1 MQFTPC
7 TRTGGLVLVET
18 MLILCYFVILGS
30 MQAVNRVTAIQDDC
44 PLSDIPVCG
53 PTGVCD
59 CSYGRIA
66 DCSGKGL
73 AALPRN
79 LSSDLMSLDLSSNA
93 IECIPINFFE
103 RFTKLRKLILD
114 NNQIRR
120 SFHLPPS
127 LENFDME
134 SNQLP
139 ELNNF
144 FIHCDNLK
152 TVTLNG
158 NELTNIPE
166 HVFQRCSNLAE
177 LDLGSNYFSRLW
189 NYSFAGL
196 DSLYTL
202 ELISNSVLKRLP
214 PRLLHDCT
222 RLHKL
227 VLKITTLFG
236 IPEGF
241 FDTIQ
246 EMERLHL
253 SSMKLKT
260 IPERLF
266 EATSINMILDIGDNE
281 LEEIPAK
288 LFTINPKGHFMT
300 TLSLC
305 GNKLKTLPRGLF
317 DNLHYLQNLFLHN
330 NNLKTLP
337 GSILAGT
344 SLTTL
349 YLFQNDIEYL
359 TEPLFGND
367 KGNSAFS
374 KILLQDNP
382 IREMSS
388 AFLDE
393 LIDGG
398 AMNLSCEQLILP
410 TIREQLTVTCLR
422 PSTVMVMNVS
432 TVAARWL
439 EARGFDCIG
448 TQVDNLKECTSC
460 PTGTYSRAHTCQAC
474 PRGGFYQD
482 QVGQY
487 SSDIT
492 SINCKNCTEGTFV
505 WEGSGKDP
513 LSCKVCPTGTNKNAF
528 AGFRACFCLEN
539 YFRRDRFDAC
549 ELCPQEGVQCKD
561 DYMTIR
567 HGYYWNWSYTDIAEY
582 KRFVENLLTFN
593 EFYEETATRFNGSLP
608 KAHKCLK
615 SGRCANDVDQ
625 ITGNCAK
632 GYTGWMCTICDE
644 EFFPI
649 FGHCHPCPD
658 LKYFILETS
667 IIFIVLALFLFLLFK
682 SYQYQ
687 RRRSRSLVDS
697 TLALVK
703 IVLGFYQIMAEFWES
718 IDVIFWP
725 QFFKSIAAWLD
736 ILQFNI
742 SSILI
747 KPKCFW
753 PAFEITPYTAFTLG
767 ALFPYFSTACAI
779 LAIGAVKLYA
789 TVSEKRTPANVDD
802 ITSRLQRHQNNI
814 LTFLVLIL
822 FVTYPSTCNVIF
834 ALYGPTCD
842 TFALD
847 EFGVHN
853 ISILRSD
860 YSINCNTTTHRRFQ
874 IASYCLSIYVIAFPT
889 VLFLLLWKYAS
900 RNTTSSSELD
910 EHDNGD
916 SPKWLRFLYENYQ
929 SNFWY
934 WEIIELGRK
943 VSQTLVIVIL
953 GWNSSFSVTITLT
966 LAVIFLSLHISFR
979 PMEDNI
985 EHYLQLASLWVIF
998 FNMLLAAVPA
1008 SDSSSG
1014 HLTTDIL
1021 VTCLVIL
1028 NTGVLVIAVV
1038 VTILKMVRIMCNKNC
1053 FRQGENEQQPED
1065 FINEIAPL
1073 LS

>member
-1 MQFTPC
+1 MVIYVVSIAPD
-7 TRTGGLVLVET
+7 
-18 MLILCYFVILGS
+18 ISKYF
-30 MQAVNRVTAIQDDC
+30 R
-44 PLSDIPVCG
+44 
-53 PTGVCD
+53 
-59 CSYGRIA
+59 
-66 DCSGKGL
+66 
-73 AALPRN
+73 
-79 LSSDLMSLDLSSNA
+79 
-93 IECIPINFFE
+93 
-103 RFTKLRKLILD
+103 
-114 NNQIRR
+114 
-120 SFHLPPS
+120 
-127 LENFDME
+127 
-134 SNQLP
+134 
-139 ELNNF
+139 
-144 FIHCDNLK
+144 
-152 TVTLNG
+152 
-158 NELTNIPE
+158 
-166 HVFQRCSNLAE
+166 
-177 LDLGSNYFSRLW
+177 
-189 NYSFAGL
+189 
-196 DSLYTL
+196 
-202 ELISNSVLKRLP
+202 
-214 PRLLHDCT
+214 
-222 RLHKL
+222 
-227 VLKITTLFG
+227 
-236 IPEGF
+236 
-241 FDTIQ
+241 
-246 EMERLHL
+246 
-253 SSMKLKT
+253 
-260 IPERLF
+260 
-266 EATSINMILDIGDNE
+266 
-281 LEEIPAK
+281 
-288 LFTINPKGHFMT
+288 
-300 TLSLC
+300 
-305 GNKLKTLPRGLF
+305 
-317 DNLHYLQNLFLHN
+317 
-330 NNLKTLP
+330 
-337 GSILAGT
+337 
-344 SLTTL
+344 

-382 IREMSS
+382 IRGMSS

-432 TVAARWL
+432 NDAARWFQT
-439 EARGFDCIG
+439 RGFYCIE
-448 TQVDNLKECTSC
+448 TQVDNLNECTSC
-460 PTGTYSRAHTCQAC
+460 PTGTYSSTSSAVTCQAC

-492 SINCKNCTEGTFV
+492 PINCKNCTEGTFV

-539 YFRRDRFDAC
+539 YFRRDRFDEC

-567 HGYYWNWSYTDIAEY
+567 QGYYWNWSYTDIAEY

-593 EFYEETATRFNGSLP
+593 ESYEETATRFNGSLP

-649 FGHCHPCPD
+649 FGHCHPCPA

-767 ALFPYFSTACAI
+767 AMFPYFSTACAI
-779 LAIGAVKLYA
+779 LAIGA
-789 TVSEKRTPANVDD
+789 
-802 ITSRLQRHQNNI
+802 
-814 LTFLVLIL
+814 
-822 FVTYPSTCNVIF
+822 
-834 ALYGPTCD
+834 
-842 TFALD
+842 
-847 EFGVHN
+847 
-853 ISILRSD
+853 
-860 YSINCNTTTHRRFQ
+860 
-874 IASYCLSIYVIAFPT
+874 
-889 VLFLLLWKYAS
+889 
-900 RNTTSSSELD
+900 
-910 EHDNGD
+910 
-916 SPKWLRFLYENYQ
+916 

-943 VSQTLVIVIL
+943 VSQTLVIVVL

>member
-1 MQFTPC
+1 MLVWLYLV
-7 TRTGGLVLVET
+7 GLYSLVEIGALGKDECVT
-18 MLILCYFVILGS
+18 SGS

-44 PLSDIPVCG
+44 PLLDIPVCG

-59 CSYGRIA
+59 CSYSGIA

-73 AALPRN
+73 PALPRN
-79 LSSDLMSLDLSSNA
+79 LSSDLMSLYLSSNA
-93 IECIPINFFE
+93 IKCVPINFFE
-103 RFTKLRKLILD
+103 RFTKLRTLLLDNNQIRRSFHLPPSLEYFDMQENQLPELNNFFIHCDNLKTVYLSSNAIECVPINFFERFTKLRTLILD

-134 SNQLP
+134 ENQLP

-152 TVTLNG
+152 TVTLYG
-158 NELTNIPE
+158 NELKNIPD
-166 HVFQRCSNLAE
+166 HVFQRCSNLIE
-177 LDLGSNYFSRLW
+177 
-189 NYSFAGL
+189 
-196 DSLYTL
+196 
-202 ELISNSVLKRLP
+202 
-214 PRLLHDCT
+214 
-222 RLHKL
+222 
-227 VLKITTLFG
+227 
-236 IPEGF
+236 
-241 FDTIQ
+241 
-246 EMERLHL
+246 LHL

-266 EATSINMILDIGDNE
+266 ENTSITMILDIGDNE

-288 LFTINPKGHFMT
+288 LFSINPKVHFMT
-300 TLSLC
+300 ALFLC

-317 DNLHYLQNLFLHN
+317 DNLHYLQNLFLHD

-337 GSILAGT
+337 GAILAGT

-382 IREMSS
+382 IRGMSS

-432 TVAARWL
+432 NDAARWFQT
-439 EARGFDCIG
+439 RGFYCIE
-448 TQVDNLKECTSC
+448 TQVDNLNECTSC
-460 PTGTYSRAHTCQAC
+460 PTGTYSSTSSAVTCQAC

-492 SINCKNCTEGTFV
+492 PINCKNCTEGTFV

-539 YFRRDRFDAC
+539 YFRRDRFDEC

-567 HGYYWNWSYTDIAEY
+567 QGYYWNWSYTDIAEY

-593 EFYEETATRFNGSLP
+593 ESYEETATRFNGSLP

-615 SGRCANDVDQ
+615 SGRCPNDVDQ

-649 FGHCHPCPD
+649 FGHCHPCPA

-767 ALFPYFSTACAI
+767 AMFPYFSTACAI

-802 ITSRLQRHQNNI
+802 ITSRLQRYQNNI

-900 RNTTSSSELD
+900 HNTTSSELD

-943 VSQTLVIVIL
+943 VSQTLVIVVL

-1065 FINEIAPL
+1065 FTNEIAPL